1 MRFRAER
8 LVLLVYRL
16 VPVLPH
22 YKVKQGCERLRS
34 FSFDSRTR
42 VVIAEIKP
50 LSPPHTQSVAYWG
63 LKRSAAIS

>member
-22 YKVKQGCERLRS
+22 YKVKQGCERLS
-34 FSFDSRTR
+34 SFDSRTR